1 MYRTFLIVVAA
12 SLALS
17 PVALAEANWPQFHGP
32 SAGVAEDSVL
42 PSAWSTTENV
52 AWTLGIPGRAWSSP
66 IVWGNR
72 IFVTSAIG
80 GRDAEKPKKGL
91 YFGGNRDKPSDKTH
105 LWMVYC
111 IDFNSGKILWERL
124 AHQAVPKRSLHIKNT
139 YASETPVTDGER
151 VFVYF
156 GNIGLFCY
164 DMDGKQLWT
173 KEFGS
178 FKTRYN
184 WGTAASPAL
193 YKDWLFIVN
202 DNDEQSFAVALG
214 KMKGT
219 QMWRVD
225 RDEKSNWA
233 TPYIWENEKGTELIT
248 CGTGKIRSY
257 DLEGNLLWELGGMS
271 NIVIPTPF
279 AKHGLLYIS
288 SGYVGDKKRPI
299 FAIRPGARG
308 DITLEEDQSSS
319 EFIAWCQRQA
329 GPYNPSPIVYGDY
342 LYVLYDRGTL
352 SCYDARTGGEVYSG
366 QKIALEARA
375 FTSSPLANNGRIFC
389 LSEDGDT
396 FVIQAGPE
404 FKVLATNRLDEMC
417 MATPAALRGSL
428 IIRTMSKLYR
438 VNARADDA
446 STVRP

>member
-1 MYRTFLIVVAA
+1 MYRTFLIVVVG
-12 SLALS
+12 SLLLS
-17 PVALAEANWPQFHGP
+17 PVVFAEANWPQFHGP
-32 SAGVAEDSVL
+32 SAGVAEDSVV
-42 PSAWSTTENV
+42 PAAWSTTENV
-52 AWTLGIPGRAWSSP
+52 AWTVDIPGRGWSSP

-80 GRDAEKPKKGL
+80 ASDAEKPKKGL
-91 YFGGNRDKPSDKTH
+91 YFGGDRDKPSDKTH

-124 AHQAVPKRSLHIKNT
+124 AHQAAPRRSLHIKNS

-164 DMDGKQLWT
+164 DMDGKELWT
-173 KEFGS
+173 KKFGS

-184 WGTAASPAL
+184 WGTAASPVL

-219 QMWRVD
+219 QMWRVE

-233 TPYIWENEKGTELIT
+233 TPYIWENEKRTELIT

-279 AKHGLLYIS
+279 AKHGLLYVS
-288 SGYVGDKKRPI
+288 SGYVNDKKRPI
-299 FAIRPGARG
+299 FAIRPGAHG
-308 DITLEEDQSSS
+308 DITLEEGQSSN
-319 EFIAWCQRQA
+319 EFIAWRQEQG

-352 SCYDARTGGEVYSG
+352 SCYDARTGGEVYSR
-366 QKIALEARA
+366 QKIAPDARA
-375 FTSSPLANNGRIFC
+375 FTSSPIANNGRIFC

-404 FKVLATNRLDEMC
+404 FKVLGRNKLDEMC

-428 IIRTMSKLYR
+428 LIRTMSKLYR
-438 VNARADDA
+438 IGE
-446 STVRP
+446 